1 MTTEL
6 NSAPVIGRK
15 ENLVNEIKGMVGNAG
30 ELLDQAG
37 QAVATEAGVV
47 AGKARCMSAA
57 TQQYVHRNPWT
68 IVGIAATAGLVIGAL
83 LSRR

>member
-6 NSAPVIGRK
+6 NSAPVVGCK
-15 ENLVNEIKGMVGNAG
+15 ETLANEIKGMVGGAG
-30 ELLDQAG
+30 ELIDQAG
-37 QAVATEAGVV
+37 QVIAAEAGVV

-57 TQQYVHRNPWT
+57 TRQYVHRNPWT
-68 IVGIAATAGLVIGAL
+68 IVGIAVTAGLVIGAL

>member
-6 NSAPVIGRK
+6 NTAPVVGCK
-15 ENLVNEIKGMVGNAG
+15 ENLVSEIRGMVGSAG

-37 QAVATEAGVV
+37 HAVAAEVGAA

-57 TQQYVHRNPWT
+57 TDQYVHRNPWT
-68 IVGIAATAGLVIGAL
+68 IVGLAATAGLILGAL